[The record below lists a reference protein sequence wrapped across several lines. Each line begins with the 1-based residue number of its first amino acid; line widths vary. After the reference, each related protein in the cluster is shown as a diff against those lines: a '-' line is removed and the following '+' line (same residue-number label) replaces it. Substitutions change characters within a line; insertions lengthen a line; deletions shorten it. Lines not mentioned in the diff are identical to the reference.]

1 MDLNKW
7 TVKSQEA
14 LQSAMEF
21 AQEAGNPE
29 LTPLHLALAL
39 FDDEDGVA
47 KQAALKIGNVE
58 TYRSIL
64 RVLRRRMERL
74 PTQQPAPDQIP
85 PSAELRKTL
94 SNAAKIQKKKGDA
107 YLSALPPCL
116 APGSCYR
123 TPCCRSP
130 AEVDPHADSSLTS
143 PENPRPFQ
151 STHEQCSK
159 PFTSVLR
166 RRGHAAGGGAP
177 GDGREV
183 GAGRDGHQRGAAGGG
198 GARDA
203 PRSRH
208 RRQPVRRPGLRR
220 AH

>member
-29 LTPLHLALAL
+29 LMPLHLALAL

-47 KQAALKIGNVE
+47 KQAALKVGNVE

-74 PTQQPAPDQIP
+74 PMQQPPPDQIP
-85 PSAELRKTL
+85 PSADLRKTL

-107 YLSALPPCL
+107 YLSAPLPL
-116 APGSCYR
+116 
-123 TPCCRSP
+123 
-130 AEVDPHADSSLTS
+130 
-143 PENPRPFQ
+143 
-151 STHEQCSK
+151 
-159 PFTSVLR
+159 
-166 RRGHAAGGGAP
+166 
-177 GDGREV
+177 
-183 GAGRDGHQRGAAGGG
+183 
-198 GARDA
+198 
-203 PRSRH
+203 PRS
-208 RRQPVRRPGLRR
+208 
-220 AH
+220 

>member
-21 AQEAGNPE
+21 AQEACNPE

-39 FDDEDGVA
+39 FDDEDGIA

-94 SNAAKIQKKKGDA
+94 SNAAKLQKKKGDA
-107 YLSALPPCL
+107 LSQCASATNPLSCKPLPYPCRQSL
-116 APGSCYR
+116 
-123 TPCCRSP
+123 CCGIPMRWQP
-130 AEVDPHADSSLTS
+130 FAS

-151 STHEQCSK
+151 STH
-159 PFTSVLR
+159 
-166 RRGHAAGGGAP
+166 
-177 GDGREV
+177 D
-183 GAGRDGHQRGAAGGG
+183 
-198 GARDA
+198 
-203 PRSRH
+203 
-208 RRQPVRRPGLRR
+208 
-220 AH
+220 

>member
-14 LQSAMEF
+14 LQNAMEF

-47 KQAALKIGNVE
+47 KQAVLKVNSVE

-107 YLSALPPCL
+107 YLSEPLGPPSLLDIASHCLPLP
-116 APGSCYR
+116 S
-123 TPCCRSP
+123 
-130 AEVDPHADSSLTS
+130 
-143 PENPRPFQ
+143 
-151 STHEQCSK
+151 
-159 PFTSVLR
+159 
-166 RRGHAAGGGAP
+166 
-177 GDGREV
+177 
-183 GAGRDGHQRGAAGGG
+183 
-198 GARDA
+198 
-203 PRSRH
+203 
-208 RRQPVRRPGLRR
+208 
-220 AH
+220 

>member
-74 PTQQPAPDQIP
+74 PTQQPPPDQIP

-107 YLSALPPCL
+107 YLSALPPL
-116 APGSCYR
+116 V
-123 TPCCRSP
+123 RS
-130 AEVDPHADSSLTS
+130 
-143 PENPRPFQ
+143 
-151 STHEQCSK
+151 
-159 PFTSVLR
+159 
-166 RRGHAAGGGAP
+166 
-177 GDGREV
+177 
-183 GAGRDGHQRGAAGGG
+183 
-198 GARDA
+198 
-203 PRSRH
+203 
-208 RRQPVRRPGLRR
+208 
-220 AH
+220 